1 MKKSSAWF
9 MLTPGLV
16 ILFLF
21 LAIPLLRVLFPSIF
35 SGAYP
40 FDAYVGFFQDE
51 YYRKIF
57 IRTVKIAVITTF
69 VCMVGGIPT
78 AYFISRCSKKWRGI
92 LLAASI
98 FPMMTN
104 SVIRSFAWINI
115 LGSNGIINKVLVGLG
130 VVPKPLKLLYTDF
143 SIIIGSVYLF
153 LPLMIVTV
161 AGVME
166 NIDDDMMEAALSLG
180 AARMEAFMKV
190 IFPMSLPGIIVGG
203 ILVFTGTLTAY
214 TTPQLLGGNSNMVM
228 ATLIYQR
235 AMSVS
240 DWTGASVIALIMI
253 VVTLAVIRGFNARK
267 NKLLTIWAVLV
278 FAFLAIPLLIIT
290 VTAFG
295 GGSAITF
302 PIESFSLK
310 WFANVFALKSFRRSF
325 ITSLEVAFLATF
337 ISLLVGIPAAY
348 ALARS
353 GMKGR
358 GLLKSIFL
366 SPTIVPGI
374 VIGFI
379 MYQCLILTLRIPVF
393 TGLLAGH
400 FMVTLPYVI
409 RVVGSSM
416 EQFDFSIEEA
426 AWSLGCPKTAAFFK
440 VVLPNVT
447 SGISSAFML
456 AFINS
461 FNNIPV
467 SMFLSGPGVSTFPST
482 LMNYIEYNYDPTVSA
497 VSVLLMAATVIIM
510 VIVDRTLGIAAL
522 AK

>member
-1 MKKSSAWF
+1 MVYAHTRTGDTVFISGDPIVTGIVSKH
-9 MLTPGLV
+9 
-16 ILFLF
+16 LFRG
-21 LAIPLLRVLFPSIF
+21 IS
-35 SGAYP
+35 

-51 YYRKIF
+51 YYRNIF

-69 VCMVGGIPT
+69 VCMAGGIPT

-130 VVPKPLKLLYTDF
+130 MVPKPLKLLYTDF

-214 TTPQLLGGNSNMVM
+214 TTPQLLGGNSNMVL

-253 VVTLAVIRGFNARK
+253 VVTLAVIRSFNALAA
-267 NKLLTIWAVLV
+267 KLDQR
-278 FAFLAIPLLIIT
+278 
-290 VTAFG
+290 G
-295 GGSAITF
+295 
-302 PIESFSLK
+302 E
-310 WFANVFALKSFRRSF
+310 N
-325 ITSLEVAFLATF
+325 
-337 ISLLVGIPAAY
+337 Y
-348 ALARS
+348 A
-353 GMKGR
+353 
-358 GLLKSIFL
+358 
-366 SPTIVPGI
+366 
-374 VIGFI
+374 
-379 MYQCLILTLRIPVF
+379 
-393 TGLLAGH
+393 
-400 FMVTLPYVI
+400 
-409 RVVGSSM
+409 
-416 EQFDFSIEEA
+416 
-426 AWSLGCPKTAAFFK
+426 
-440 VVLPNVT
+440 
-447 SGISSAFML
+447 
-456 AFINS
+456 
-461 FNNIPV
+461 
-467 SMFLSGPGVSTFPST
+467 
-482 LMNYIEYNYDPTVSA
+482 
-497 VSVLLMAATVIIM
+497 
-510 VIVDRTLGIAAL
+510 
-522 AK
+522 

>member
-1 MKKSSAWF
+1 MLINIYQRGETKTMKKSSAWF

-78 AYFISRCSKKWRGI
+78 AYFISRCDKKWRGI

-253 VVTLAVIRGFNARK
+253 VVTLAVIRGFNALAA
-267 NKLLTIWAVLV
+267 KLD
-278 FAFLAIPLLIIT
+278 
-290 VTAFG
+290 
-295 GGSAITF
+295 
-302 PIESFSLK
+302 
-310 WFANVFALKSFRRSF
+310 RRG
-325 ITSLEVAFLATF
+325 EN
-337 ISLLVGIPAAY
+337 Y
-348 ALARS
+348 A
-353 GMKGR
+353 
-358 GLLKSIFL
+358 
-366 SPTIVPGI
+366 
-374 VIGFI
+374 
-379 MYQCLILTLRIPVF
+379 
-393 TGLLAGH
+393 
-400 FMVTLPYVI
+400 
-409 RVVGSSM
+409 
-416 EQFDFSIEEA
+416 
-426 AWSLGCPKTAAFFK
+426 
-440 VVLPNVT
+440 
-447 SGISSAFML
+447 
-456 AFINS
+456 
-461 FNNIPV
+461 
-467 SMFLSGPGVSTFPST
+467 
-482 LMNYIEYNYDPTVSA
+482 
-497 VSVLLMAATVIIM
+497 
-510 VIVDRTLGIAAL
+510 
-522 AK
+522 